1 MIENIP
7 RDSVYTIL
15 CDHLKWMGMGMQT
28 ARRLRGLIRT
38 SVAAPT
44 AGFGVALAIAWLL
57 LALPLAVAQTKP
69 SDPHC
74 PNPTCEGKREFTVY
88 PRIILQKAS
97 CGGFENVVSAPTG
110 QGRWECP
117 ATLAGG
123 EVCKYHFQ
131 NGLWALQVE
140 KEPEEKPGQN
150 LGQRLGQGQGQGA
163 KKSACPKAPPDICGP
178 GELAI
183 PKDQIDELHR
193 DVYHILRLRPNG
205 ELAKD
210 ACNCKVLAES
220 EWCSLGSCV
229 EKPDTYGITGVS
241 EVRARLDM
249 KTTKCVVAISYDVS
263 FECTGTCAP

>member
-1 MIENIP
+1 MIEHIP
-7 RDSVYTIL
+7 RDSVYCIGF
-15 CDHLKWMGMGMQT
+15 DHLKWMGMET

-38 SVAAPT
+38 SIATPT
-44 AGFGVALAIAWLL
+44 AGVGVALAIAWLL
-57 LALPLAVAQTKP
+57 LALPLAVAQPKP
-69 SDPHC
+69 SDPRC

-88 PRIILQKAS
+88 PRMILQKVS
-97 CGGFENVVSAPTG
+97 CGAFENIVSAPTETG
-110 QGRWECP
+110 SWMCP

-123 EVCKYHFQ
+123 EVCKYRFQ
-131 NGLWALQVE
+131 NGFWALQVE
-140 KEPEEKPGQN
+140 PKPEEKPGRN
-150 LGQRLGQGQGQGA
+150 LGQEP
-163 KKSACPKAPPDICGP
+163 KESACPKAPPDVCGP

-183 PKDQIDELHR
+183 PKDQIDKLHR
-193 DVYHILRLRPNG
+193 DVYEILRRRPNG

-249 KTTKCVVAISYDVS
+249 RTTRCVVAISYEVS